1 MSASPELHF
10 KSAAELARMIQRREI
25 SARELLEHFIA
36 RMELHNP
43 KINAIVAKDL
53 DRARKRARQAD
64 EAQARGETWGPLHG
78 LPMTI
83 KDAYEVEGIVTTGGG
98 PEYANHVPTRSATA
112 VERISRAGAVIFGKT
127 NVPYMSGDLQTYND
141 VYGTTNNPWN
151 LACGPGGS
159 SGGSAAALAAG
170 LTGLELGSDIGG
182 SIRTPAHLCGVF
194 GHKTTFGVIP
204 KRGHVSPPPGTLREG
219 DLSVA
224 GPLGRSAE
232 DLDLLLGITA
242 GPDWGMSE
250 GWRLDLPP
258 ARARSP
264 KELRVAVWID
274 DPFCEIDA
282 ESAALLKSA
291 AKALEDAGAHVDW
304 AARPDFTLAEI
315 TEIYLV
321 LLHSVVGSG
330 FPPSIKERWMEAKAK
345 LAPDD
350 KSHAA
355 LQMRG
360 GTITYADRMIWEEM
374 QTRIRAKWADFF
386 KGYDVVLAPVMMRPA
401 FPHDHKSNWHARRLN
416 VNGKEREYMD
426 VLIWA
431 GPAVVSYLPA
441 TAAPVGVTSE
451 GLPVGIQIIGPHMGD
466 RTTIAV
472 AGMLEEILGGFRA
485 PPGF

>member
-1 MSASPELHF
+1 MTEPHFRSASELI
-10 KSAAELARMIQRREI
+10 RMIQRRET
-25 SARELLEHFIA
+25 SSRELLEHFIA
-36 RMELHNP
+36 RVELHNP
-43 KINAIVAKDL
+43 KINAVVAKDY
-53 DRARKRARQAD
+53 DRARKKAKAAD
-64 EAQARGETWGPLHG
+64 ETLARGENLGPLHG

-83 KDAYEVEGIVTTGGG
+83 KDAFEVEGIVTTGGA
-98 PEYANHVPTRSATA
+98 PEYKDHVPARSATA
-112 VERISRAGAVIFGKT
+112 VERIEAAGAVIFGKT

-159 SGGSAAALAAG
+159 SGGAAASLAAG
-170 LTGLELGSDIGG
+170 LTGLEFGSDIGG

-194 GHKTTFGVIP
+194 GHKTTFGIIP
-204 KRGHVSPPPGTLREG
+204 KRGHISPPPGTLREG

-232 DLDLLLGITA
+232 DLGLLLGVTA
-242 GPDWGMSE
+242 GPDWGMSS
-250 GWRLDLPP
+250 GWKLDLPP

-274 DPFCEIDA
+274 DPFCDIDA
-282 ESAALLKSA
+282 ESAALMKNA
-291 AKALEDAGAHVDW
+291 ARSLEDAGAHVDW
-304 AARPDFTLAEI
+304 NARPAFTLAEI

-321 LLHSVVGSG
+321 LLHSVVGAG
-330 FPPSIKERWMEAKAK
+330 FPPALKERWMEAKK
-345 LAPDD
+345 SLAPGD

-355 LQMRG
+355 LQMIG
-360 GTITYADRMIWEEM
+360 GTIGYADRMVWEEK

-386 KGYDVVLAPVMMRPA
+386 KGYDVVLAPVLMRPA
-401 FPHDHKSNWHARRLN
+401 FPHDHASNWHARKLT
-416 VNGKEREYMD
+416 VNGKERAYMD

-431 GPAVVSYLPA
+431 GPAVVSYLPG
-441 TAAPVGVTSE
+441 TSAPVGITKE

-472 AGMLEEILGGFRA
+472 AGMIEEINGGFKA
-485 PPGF
+485 PPGY